1 MDWGFIARY
10 APYYVLAAQ
19 VTLLISL
26 SGIAVSVLVGILCSM
41 VRHARIPVLRQ
52 VAAAYVELSRN
63 TPLLVQLFFLYFGL
77 PKLGIVWS
85 PEACA
90 IVGLGFLGGSYMAES
105 FRSGL
110 DSVASSQADAASV
123 LGMTRVQSLRHV
135 ILPQA
140 LAVAVPGIVAN
151 VIFLVKESSVV
162 SGIALADL
170 MYLAKDLIGLY
181 YDTTEALALLVV
193 AYATILL
200 PISLLGTLL
209 ERRLDH
215 ARR

>member
-85 PEACA
+85 PEVCA